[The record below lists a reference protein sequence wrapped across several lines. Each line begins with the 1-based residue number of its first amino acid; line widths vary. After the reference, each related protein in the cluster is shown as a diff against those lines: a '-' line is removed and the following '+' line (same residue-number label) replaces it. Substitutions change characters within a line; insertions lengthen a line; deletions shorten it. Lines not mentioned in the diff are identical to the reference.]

1 MFSVSD
7 ASKVKMTVQRGLEQ
21 IRTLKNQGMHPKL
34 VVHLATDFGEKVKVI
49 YVFWNC
55 CKVNF
60 VQVSSQCSTEKA
72 L

>member
-49 YVFWNC
+49 CVLELLQSKFC
-55 CKVNF
+55 
-60 VQVSSQCSTEKA
+60 SSEQSMFY
-72 L
+72 